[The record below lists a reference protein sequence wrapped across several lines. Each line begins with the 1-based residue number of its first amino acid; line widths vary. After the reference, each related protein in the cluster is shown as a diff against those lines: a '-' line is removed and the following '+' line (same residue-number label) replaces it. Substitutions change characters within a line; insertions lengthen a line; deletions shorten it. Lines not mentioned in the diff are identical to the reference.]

1 LTTVKSGLQG
11 PRGLALD
18 VQGNLYFTEMDAARV
33 SRMAP
38 DGSLVQLAPGFWNI
52 PRGVA
57 VTSSGAVVVA
67 DTGLQQI
74 VQVDSP
80 GHASVVA
87 GTGTPGFSGD
97 GGPAAAAQLGFPW
110 DLASAAGGVLYFADL
125 DNNRI
130 RALTPAPQATLAQ
143 VSLYDIVNAASLL
156 PGPIAPGMLVAIRGT
171 GLGAAQLP
179 AIQVLF
185 GSVAG
190 TILSASDTQLLVQVH
205 LQLSTGAVNID
216 VQSSGSSLGVVQ
228 SVAVVDAA
236 PALFADSTG
245 QAAAI
250 NEDGTLN
257 SVSNPASRGSIIVL
271 YGTGIGVS
279 GQPVTVQISG
289 VSADVLYAGG
299 VAGEPG
305 LFQVNARVPA
315 GFVAPGIVSAIVN
328 VGPASSQGGVTVA
341 IK

>member
-1 LTTVKSGLQG
+1 M
-11 PRGLALD
+11 D
-18 VQGNLYFTEMDAARV
+18 VARV
-33 SRMAP
+33 SRLAP
-38 DGSLVQLAPGFWNI
+38 DGTVAQLAPGFWNI

-57 VTSSGAVVVA
+57 VSTSGTVLVA
-67 DTGLQQI
+67 DTGMQQI
-74 VQVDSP
+74 AQVDSS

-97 GGPAAAAQLGFPW
+97 GGGAAAAELGFPW
-110 DLASAAGGVLYFADL
+110 DIAAGAGGVLYFADL
-125 DNNRI
+125 DNNRV
-130 RALTPAPQATLAQ
+130 RLLTPAPQATLAQ

-190 TILSASDTQLLVQVH
+190 TILSASDTQLLVQVSP
-205 LQLSTGAVNID
+205 QLSTGTVDID
-216 VQSSGSSLGVVQ
+216 VQSSGTSLGVVQ

-245 QAAAI
+245 QTAAI

-257 SVSNPASRGSIIVL
+257 SPSNPAARGSIIVL

-279 GQPVTVQISG
+279 GQTVNVQISG
-289 VSADVLYAGG
+289 ISADVLYAGG
-299 VAGEPG
+299 VAGNPG

-315 GFVAPGIVSAIVN
+315 GYVAPGIVSAVVN
-328 VGPASSQGGVTVA
+328 VGQAASQGGVTVA
-341 IK
+341 IR

>member
-1 LTTVKSGLQG
+1 
-11 PRGLALD
+11 
-18 VQGNLYFTEMDAARV
+18 
-33 SRMAP
+33 
-38 DGSLVQLAPGFWNI
+38 
-52 PRGVA
+52 
-57 VTSSGAVVVA
+57 
-67 DTGLQQI
+67 
-74 VQVDSP
+74 
-80 GHASVVA
+80 
-87 GTGTPGFSGD
+87 
-97 GGPAAAAQLGFPW
+97 
-110 DLASAAGGVLYFADL
+110 L

-130 RALTPAPQATLAQ
+130 RALTPAPQATLSQ
-143 VSLYDIVNAASLL
+143 ISLYDIVNAASML

-190 TILSASDTQLLVQVH
+190 AILSASDTQLLVQVPP
-205 LQLSTGAVNID
+205 QLSTGVVDID
-216 VQSSGSSLGVVQ
+216 VRNSGNSLGVVQ

-245 QAAAI
+245 HAAAI

-257 SVSNPASRGSIIVL
+257 SASNPAARGSIILL

-279 GQPVTVQISG
+279 GQTVTVQISG
-289 VSADVLYAGG
+289 ISSEVLYAGT

-305 LFQVNARVPA
+305 LFQINARVPA
-315 GFVAPGIVSAIVN
+315 GYVAPGILSVIVN
-328 VGPASSQGGVTVA
+328 VGQASSQGSITVA

>member
-1 LTTVKSGLQG
+1 
-11 PRGLALD
+11 
-18 VQGNLYFTEMDAARV
+18 
-33 SRMAP
+33 
-38 DGSLVQLAPGFWNI
+38 
-52 PRGVA
+52 
-57 VTSSGAVVVA
+57 VTASGAVLVA

-74 VQVDSP
+74 VQVDSS

-87 GTGTPGFSGD
+87 GTGTPGFAGD
-97 GGPAAAAQLGFPW
+97 GGLATAAQLGFPW
-110 DLASAAGGVLYFADL
+110 DITTGAGVLYFADL
-125 DNNRI
+125 DNNRV
-130 RALTPAPQATLAQ
+130 RALTPAPQATLVQ

-185 GSVAG
+185 GSVPG
-190 TILSASDTQLLVQVH
+190 SILSASDTQLLVQVPPQ
-205 LQLSTGAVNID
+205 LLSTGAVNID
-216 VQSSGSSLGVVQ
+216 VQFSGSSLGVVQ

-236 PALFADSTG
+236 PALFADTTG

-257 SVSNPASRGSIIVL
+257 STSNPAARGSIIVL
-271 YGTGIGVS
+271 YGTGLGVS

-289 VSADVLYAGG
+289 ISADVLYAGT

-315 GFVAPGIVSAIVN
+315 GYVAPGIVSALVN
-328 VGPASSQGGVTVA
+328 VGQANSQGGVNVA